1 MRTDI
6 EYLSVTQLTDLYG
19 AGNLSPV
26 GATEA
31 ALAAIAACDGV
42 LNAFRLVDGEAALD
56 AARRSE
62 RRWRAQS
69 PLSPL
74 DGVPVSIKDLL
85 LTQGWPTLRGSKLI
99 DPDQP
104 WEEDAPAVARMRAAG
119 AVLLGKTNTAE
130 FGWKGVTDSPLAGI
144 TRNPW
149 NAELTP
155 GGSSGGAAAALAAG
169 MGTLAL
175 CTDGGGSI
183 RNPAGFTN
191 LTGLKPSFGRVA
203 AYPPNPI
210 GTLANVGPM
219 ARSVADLAAM
229 MNVIACPDVRDWHAL
244 PHDGVDYLA
253 DVESGVGGLKIAFS
267 PHLGFAQVDE
277 EVSCLIAAAAQ
288 LFADLGAEVTQ
299 IDPPLGDCTE
309 IFETH
314 WHVGVAA
321 AFDGLPEEKLKLL
334 DPGLDR
340 FVLAGREVPL
350 MNYVA
355 ARNARISLG
364 QAMRNFHETYD
375 LLILPT
381 TAVPAFPVE
390 RRAPPGIGD
399 DDWAAWSPFSYPF
412 NLTKQPALSVPA
424 GFTEAGLPVGLQ
436 IVGGMYRDALV
447 LRAGRAFE
455 RATGYGER
463 RPPIGPGKN
472 ARNC

>member
-155 GGSSGGAAAALAAG
+155 GGFHGRRRVMALSKPSSRMARTFRFKLPRCKMAVGGVSI
-169 MGTLAL
+169 
-175 CTDGGGSI
+175 SI
-183 RNPAGFTN
+183 RNG
-191 LTGLKPSFGRVA
+191 TGAVTATASRS
-203 AYPPNPI
+203 
-210 GTLANVGPM
+210 TL
-219 ARSVADLAAM
+219 
-229 MNVIACPDVRDWHAL
+229 VR
-244 PHDGVDYLA
+244 
-253 DVESGVGGLKIAFS
+253 
-267 PHLGFAQVDE
+267 
-277 EVSCLIAAAAQ
+277 
-288 LFADLGAEVTQ
+288 
-299 IDPPLGDCTE
+299 
-309 IFETH
+309 
-314 WHVGVAA
+314 
-321 AFDGLPEEKLKLL
+321 
-334 DPGLDR
+334 
-340 FVLAGREVPL
+340 
-350 MNYVA
+350 
-355 ARNARISLG
+355 
-364 QAMRNFHETYD
+364 
-375 LLILPT
+375 
-381 TAVPAFPVE
+381 
-390 RRAPPGIGD
+390 
-399 DDWAAWSPFSYPF
+399 
-412 NLTKQPALSVPA
+412 
-424 GFTEAGLPVGLQ
+424 
-436 IVGGMYRDALV
+436 
-447 LRAGRAFE
+447 
-455 RATGYGER
+455 
-463 RPPIGPGKN
+463 
-472 ARNC
+472 